1 MNFKVDHRYSL
12 ALFNASIEGNCL
24 DAIAEDAM
32 NLIDLLKKEH
42 ELRLF
47 IASPVL
53 RSERKIN
60 IVETFFRPRLN
71 SLMIDFIKLLILKN
85 REGMLVSILK
95 EFLLLKDSK
104 EGILNVE
111 ITSAVKLDDEIIKK
125 FKTKFDDYTKM
136 NCRAVLEI
144 DKSLIGGFTVQFK
157 DTIVDASIKRQL
169 EMLKTRFKEQNIL

>member
-1 MNFKVDHRYSL
+1 
-12 ALFNASIEGNCL
+12 
-24 DAIAEDAM
+24 
-32 NLIDLLKKEH
+32 
-42 ELRLF
+42 
-47 IASPVL
+47 
-53 RSERKIN
+53 
-60 IVETFFRPRLN
+60 
-71 SLMIDFIKLLILKN
+71 MIDFIKLLILKN